1 MREMLETHTLVMTL
15 FVGIA
20 ICAIL
25 DVLVTWVASRGD
37 HRQPGSEL
45 KSDPAVRVR
54 FEEDREFRS
63 NHAALQI
70 LSRRLS
76 KGINDTGTRK
86 NTSGGER
93 SPEEGY
99 RGPEDHGGPP
109 G

>member
-1 MREMLETHTLVMTL
+1 MLEMLETHTLVTTL
-15 FVGIA
+15 FVGMA

-25 DVLVTWVASRGD
+25 DVLVTWVASNGD
-37 HRQPGSEL
+37 SGPGGRKPED
-45 KSDPAVRVR
+45 DPAVRVR
-54 FEEDREFRS
+54 LEEDRKFRS

-93 SPEEGY
+93 SPQEGY
-99 RGPEDHGGPP
+99 RGPEDHGGPS